1 MNVCYWGSNSCRAGW
16 AASSAA
22 DLPPAAQDYVAEFA
36 GVYFE
41 AMSEWFARLK
51 IGETGDGLN
60 EVIRTRL
67 AFDKFGIFLNPG
79 HLIHLDEWLSSPIFP
94 GSQIQMHSG
103 MVMQVDVIPSSST
116 YFSTRMEDGIVIANR
131 DLQEKL
137 QALYPDCFA
146 RCFRRREFMR
156 NTLGIDVT
164 DDVLPLSNMPGI
176 VPPYFFSP
184 SQILFEPDCN
194 PYLVEEEKCT
204 NAKTC
209 DQGR

>member
-22 DLPPAAQDYVAEFA
+22 DLPLAAQDYVAEFA

-103 MVMQVDVIPSSST
+103 MAMQVDVIPSSST

-146 RCFRRREFMR
+146 RCHQRREFMR
-156 NTLGIDVT
+156 NILGIDVT
-164 DDVLPLSNMPGI
+164 DDVLPLSNTPGI

-184 SQILFEPDCN
+184 SQIL
-194 PYLVEEEKCT
+194 VMGK
-204 NAKTC
+204 
-209 DQGR
+209 